1 MMEVKKLNTTL
12 RVFVEVVERGN
23 FSRAAEALYMTQ
35 PAVSQYIK
43 SLERDMGVQ
52 VLDRS
57 NKVIRLTKEG
67 RIVYEHAKE
76 MIGHFETMH
85 HLLHDLEHEPKGEL
99 SIGASY
105 TFGEYVLPRVIAQLL
120 KEYPGIQPSITI
132 GNTQEIAEQVED
144 MKLDIGIVEGDV
156 DDAQLQVESLAT
168 DRMCIIASHDHPLAQ
183 EGHVKAC
190 QLEEETWIIREKG
203 SGTREA
209 TEKLFEQMGI
219 DPAHRMEF
227 GSTQII
233 KESVEA
239 GLGVTLLSLWAI
251 RKELSINTLA
261 TMEVEKGALD
271 RDFSILLKDKPM
283 QTRSTLVLKEVLK
296 KFVGHS
302 HSSK

>member
-1 MMEVKKLNTTL
+1 MLNTTL
-12 RVFVEVVERGN
+12 RVLVEVVERGN
-23 FSRAAEALYMTQ
+23 FSRAAKSLYMTQ

-43 SLERDMGVQ
+43 NLERDMGVQ

-57 NKVIRLTKEG
+57 NKSVQLTKEG

-99 SIGASY
+99 AIGASY

-120 KEYPGIQPSITI
+120 REYPDIQPNITI
-132 GNTQEIAEQVED
+132 GNTQDIAEQVAD

-156 DDAQLQVESLAT
+156 DDAQIQVESFAA
-168 DRMCIIASHDHPLAQ
+168 DRMCIVASHDHPLIQNERITAS
-183 EGHVKAC
+183 
-190 QLEEETWIIREKG
+190 QLGEETWIIREKG

-209 TEKLFEQMGI
+209 TEKLFEKMEI
-219 DPAHRMEF
+219 DPPHRMEF

-239 GLGVTLLSLWAI
+239 GLGVTLLSLWTI
-251 RKELSINTLA
+251 RKELSMNTLA
-261 TMEVEKGALD
+261 TIEVEQGNVD
-271 RDFSILLKDKPM
+271 RDFSILLKNKPM
-283 QTRSTLVLKEVLK
+283 HTKSTLVLKDLLER
-296 KFVGHS
+296 FVDG
-302 HSSK
+302 